1 MLQGLVERARIA
13 HAEDVV
19 GILAA
24 GPVDPLAFEQ
34 VHGELDVEGHF
45 NAGPH
50 DLAIALYRM
59 SIADVEQRARY
70 KDGEVDR
77 HACHEAAIIHAIP
90 GRLGQRAREIERVRA
105 TDAQ

>member
-1 MLQGLVERARIA
+1 QGRVERARIA

-19 GILAA
+19 RILAA

-45 NAGPH
+45 NAGTD
-50 DLAIALYRM
+50 DLTIALYRV
-59 SIADVEQRARY
+59 SIAGVEQRARD

-77 HACHEAAIIHAIP
+77 HARHEAAIIHIDAIGSRG
-90 GRLGQRAREIERVRA
+90 GRRDGLPSGG
-105 TDAQ
+105 